1 MNASYRTLLR
11 ATFVAVALV
20 GSTTASAIDD
30 SERDSHVKRLID
42 DTRNAL
48 GRLRQALEVVDAE
61 LTQRSTQQG
70 GFGRSGTF
78 GGGMSSFRELERE
91 AEHINSMGNEVREL
105 AAHCGEDG
113 RRVGSDYTGLTRRL
127 LSTVKRI
134 GSASSASSAQ
144 MSTSK
149 VLMDAN
155 AVEQRLGTL
164 VQLQGCVKETDDKED
179 DSAREKSGDRA
190 LDAIRPQPVS
200 SAAEAFLAEHNPAE

>member
-11 ATFVAVALV
+11 ATFVVVALV
-20 GSTTASAIDD
+20 GSTAASALDD

-48 GRLRQALEVVDAE
+48 GRLRQALDVVDAE

-70 GFGRSGTF
+70 GFGRAGTF

-91 AEHINSMGNEVREL
+91 AEHINSMGNEARDL
-105 AAHCGEDG
+105 AAQCGEDG
-113 RRVGSDYTGLTRRL
+113 RRVGNDYTGLTRRL
-127 LSTVKRI
+127 LSSVKRI

-164 VQLQGCVKETDDKED
+164 VQLQGCVKETDDKE
-179 DSAREKSGDRA
+179 EKGGAGKDQKEEEGSQK
-190 LDAIRPQPVS
+190 P
-200 SAAEAFLAEHNPAE
+200 N